1 LLQRESQRVAAEE
14 AALRTFD
21 IAVTTLALRAAPT
34 KPEERERQ
42 LVPAVDEANAAMLDR
57 AAISHERAALIASL
71 WPAPTRQCVAAPVF
85 EELPAPAIFG
95 ATYRVTLPG
104 VPQLDARALQ
114 QRLNAAFP
122 RAESDVQHAA
132 KSRAA

>member
-1 LLQRESQRVAAEE
+1 
-14 AALRTFD
+14 LRTFD
-21 IAVTTLALRAAPT
+21 IAVTALALRAAAT
-34 KPEERERQ
+34 RPEERERE
-42 LVPAVDEANAAMLDR
+42 LVPAVDEPNTAMLDR

-71 WPAPTRQCVAAPVF
+71 WPAPTRQCVAPPVF
-85 EELPAPAIFG
+85 EELPAPAMFG

-114 QRLNAAFP
+114 QRLKAVFP
-122 RAESDVQHAA
+122 PTEGGAQLTP